1 MHTGW
6 STYTQ
11 PTFECPLRRQLRVL
25 AEDINKHST
34 VGATVVHMT
43 QFLLGYY
50 YFLYYSISRKAASV
64 LAKYPIRI
72 TSGDEARRLV
82 RCKSV
87 LCLFSELQF

>member
-11 PTFECPLRRQLRVL
+11 PTFECPLRRQLKVL
-25 AEDINKHST
+25 VEDINKHST

-50 YFLYYSISRKAASV
+50 YFLYYCISRKAASV

-87 LCLFSELQF
+87 LCLFSELEF